1 MSHDNE
7 WMKEKISMYRREFGA
22 LEEKSVHL
30 EQENVKLIRYL
41 FECNNEELD
50 MVKCVIF
57 DFSKFPNLD
66 LYLCTSLLSLIIKLL
81 QRFP

>member
-7 WMKEKISMYRREFGA
+7 WMKEKISIYRREFAA
-22 LEEKSVHL
+22 LEEKSLKL

-50 MVKCVIF
+50 MVK
-57 DFSKFPNLD
+57 
-66 LYLCTSLLSLIIKLL
+66 Y
-81 QRFP
+81 

>member
-7 WMKEKISMYRREFGA
+7 WMKEKISIYRRELAA
-22 LEEKSVHL
+22 LEEKGVHL

-57 DFSKFPNLD
+57 NFLNFSIWI
-66 LYLCTSLLSLIIKLL
+66 YVCALLKKLSKKL
-81 QRFP
+81 K

>member
-7 WMKEKISMYRREFGA
+7 WKKEKISIYRRELAA

-57 DFSKFPNLD
+57 NFLNFSIWI
-66 LYLCTSLLSLIIKLL
+66 YVCALLKKLSKKL
-81 QRFP
+81 K

>member
-7 WMKEKISMYRREFGA
+7 WMKEKISIYRREFAA
-22 LEEKSVHL
+22 LEEKSVQL

-57 DFSKFPNLD
+57 NF
-66 LYLCTSLLSLIIKLL
+66 
-81 QRFP
+81 